1 VDSSVR
7 LLAIRGIEIKVHI
20 TFPLIL
26 IWAAVQFGFLGGAGW
41 GGALFGVIVILLL
54 FVIVTL
60 HELGHSFA
68 AQRYGVPVKQIVL
81 LPIGGVAQLDH
92 IPETPWQEFVIAIAG
107 PAVNFLLAILLGAL
121 ALLPGFD
128 FVALD
133 DLTITGEITLPLIFT
148 YIFAYNIFLGVFNL
162 IPAFPMDGGRVLRAL
177 LAMRTDYLTATRWA
191 VRVGQALAW
200 VFGLYG
206 FLSGNFFTIL
216 IAFFVFM
223 GASEEGNLVRLRT
236 FLRGITVDQAYSR
249 QAHTL
254 RPGDTL
260 RQAVTLTLRTLQS
273 TFPVLQMGRLVG
285 LLPYHVLVQAL
296 DDKGPSATVAEVMV
310 EGVTPAAPGEE
321 LYDVQQRM
329 KTSQLDSL
337 PVMDGDQFLGIITS
351 RDIGE
356 IYRLMAIDPNLVP
369 GQARRR
375 QDEAPAPAQSAD

>member
-1 VDSSVR
+1 MDSSLR
-7 LLAIRGIEIKVHI
+7 LFTVRGIDIKIHI

-26 IWAAVQFGFLGGAGW
+26 VWAAIQFGFLSGAGW
-41 GGALFGVIVILLL
+41 GGALFGVIVILFL

-60 HELGHSFA
+60 HELGHSVA
-68 AQRYGVPVKQIVL
+68 AQHYGVPVKQIVL

-107 PAVNFLLAILLGAL
+107 PAVNFLLAVFLGVL
-121 ALLPGFD
+121 TLLPGID
-128 FVALD
+128 FVGVD
-133 DLTITGEITLPLIFT
+133 DLTITGAITLPLVFT

-206 FLSGNFFTIL
+206 FLSGNFFLIL
-216 IAFFVFM
+216 IAFFIYM

-254 RPGDTL
+254 RPSDTL
-260 RQAVTLTLRTLQS
+260 HHAVTLTLRTLQS
-273 TFPVLQMGRLVG
+273 TFPVMQMGRLVG
-285 LLPYHVLVQAL
+285 VLPYHLLVQAL
-296 DDKGPSATVAEVMV
+296 DDKGPSTTVGEVMV
-310 EGVTPAAPGEE
+310 TDVEPARPGEE

-329 KTSQLDSL
+329 RTSQLDSL

-351 RDIGE
+351 RDISE
-356 IYRLMAIDPNLVP
+356 IYRLMAIDPNLIP
-369 GQARRR
+369 GQTWRR
-375 QDEAPAPAQSAD
+375 QSEAPYATESAN